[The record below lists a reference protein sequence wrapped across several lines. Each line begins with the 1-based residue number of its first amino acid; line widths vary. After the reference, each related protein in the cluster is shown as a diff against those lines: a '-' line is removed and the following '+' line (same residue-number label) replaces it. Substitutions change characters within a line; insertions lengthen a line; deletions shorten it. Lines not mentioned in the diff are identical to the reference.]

1 MTDISTFISA
11 VKPRDRTDQYMIL
24 SALFALG
31 AHVQSVTAKQVTDL
45 LKLNMGANARDR
57 GSTVAR
63 T

>member
-1 MTDISTFISA
+1 
-11 VKPRDRTDQYMIL
+11 MIL